1 MRLLCWVPE
10 GSYKAFKGCFCPKRD
25 LNADRTTLPPLAP
38 VSGHPQGLAELLSK
52 VALVFPGRAR
62 PGPSTWSAGRHAGP
76 CTRTFPCPGPGE
88 PQAVRAP
95 DGGPSWWLDSA
106 FRRQSGNNKRK
117 KTNTRE
123 RSQRKTKIQ
132 RALALGRCDRATVV
146 ASART
151 QAPRHEPASRRL
163 RREGHQPQSPRPSAD
178 LRHPQKPTPKKTTQ
192 VQSLPDGTRNR
203 ARAGWCPLGGA
214 SRPTAGACGG
224 CLGPRPHAGK
234 LQTPTKALGP
244 TGNPGL
250 LSKTILLGSES

>member
-1 MRLLCWVPE
+1 MVFFFLKKINTLLTPI
-10 GSYKAFKGCFCPKRD
+10 
-25 LNADRTTLPPLAP
+25 
-38 VSGHPQGLAELLSK
+38 SGA
-52 VALVFPGRAR
+52 VFPGRAR

-250 LSKTILLGSES
+250 LSKTILLGGRLS